1 LDHLNRLLE
10 GPGPIIKTGKDVA
23 MNVDHWLSQHLFMK
37 KNPRNERAVKSLKM
51 LASSGRRALS
61 TSESGI
67 LGSIASF
74 AMHMH

>member
-1 LDHLNRLLE
+1 
-10 GPGPIIKTGKDVA
+10 

-37 KNPRNERAVKSLKM
+37 KNPRNERAVKSLKV
-51 LASSGRRALS
+51 LASSGRRSLS
-61 TSESGI
+61 TIRIRI